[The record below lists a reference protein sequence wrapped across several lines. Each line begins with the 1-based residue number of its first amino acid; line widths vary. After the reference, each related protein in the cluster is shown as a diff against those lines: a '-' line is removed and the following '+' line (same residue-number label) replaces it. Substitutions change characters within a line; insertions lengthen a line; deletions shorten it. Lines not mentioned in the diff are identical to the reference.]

1 MSEALTVASP
11 CTNVCRIDRRSGW
24 CEGCLR
30 SIDEITDWSLA
41 TDDQRRAVLAA
52 LPSRHIAKRGLR
64 R

>member
-24 CEGCLR
+24 CKGCLR
-30 SIDEITDWSLA
+30 SIDEITGWALA

-52 LPSRHIAKRGLR
+52 LPGRHVSKRGLR
-64 R
+64 Q